1 MTDRDTNRRLYDAL
15 RVLDKAT
22 HKKALFDL
30 DTNKLVELIGVERV
44 HGAESLIEADL
55 GKLGYGPFQYSGC
68 ASRGPK
74 STVEVFLDMEE
85 LGHKLPWFYPACR
98 KCHAS
103 TLLGP
108 MFDLKEL
115 HRLREEHR
123 AKNEAEGREV
133 DIDDLKAPAG
143 PSA

>member
-1 MTDRDTNRRLYDAL
+1 MTDRDTNRQLYDAL
-15 RVLDKAT
+15 RVLDKGT

-30 DTNKLVELIGVERV
+30 DADKLIELIGEERALD
-44 HGAESLIEADL
+44 AESLIEADL
-55 GKLGYGPFQYSGC
+55 DKLGYGSFQYSGC
-68 ASRGPK
+68 TSKRPK

-85 LGHKLPWFYPACR
+85 LFRGLPWFYPACR

-115 HRLREEHR
+115 HRLREEHQ

-133 DIDDLKAPAG
+133 NIDDLKAPAG